1 VNTGNNNV
9 NVIGLAIGVLLTALF
24 SSILIW
30 VVGLLGLG
38 LAVDGFG
45 PALVAGI
52 AIALVGGAITWVL
65 MTLGIRIRSGL
76 LRAAINVVLGA
87 AVLLLCSRFLLGLTV
102 NGFAGALVASIAI
115 GVIAWLLSLIPRRIN
130 RAAEQQERDAG
141 HLP

>member
-1 VNTGNNNV
+1 MNTENNTGNI
-9 NVIGLAIGVLLTALF
+9 IGLAIGVLLTAIF

-38 LAVDGFG
+38 LEVDGFG
-45 PALVAGI
+45 PALVAGV
-52 AIALVGGAITWVL
+52 AIALVGGAITWAL
-65 MTLGIRIRSGL
+65 MALGIRIRSGL

-87 AVLLLCSRFLLGLTV
+87 VVLLVCSRFLAGLTV

-130 RAAEQQERDAG
+130 RAAVQQEQDAG
-141 HLP
+141 HGA